1 MNVFVAAAMVLG
13 LQSSGDIITA
23 QQPSPDSR
31 SSTPDVSADKERQDL
46 VVAAQQAAGSPIDL
60 VRALEAHLRK
70 YPNSPYREKIIRS
83 LFQAS
88 KSLGDQHRIA
98 QYGEQ
103 LLAKDPGDIS
113 VLAAVGT
120 ALNSFNDPKLSGRAL
135 SIGNTLEK
143 HVRDQLAS
151 EEDEASGATGDLH
164 LRHAHDLAVA
174 LTIEADA
181 YGISGDLP
189 KATATA
195 KAAFSAFPSA
205 ESARSSGRWE
215 AAAHHNGAAIRSY
228 ADAFALED
236 SASNHADDRRQL
248 TELYLKEHKNTA
260 GLGDIVLTEYDRMT
274 ALQEQLEPQSA
285 GAATSQ
291 LTNNAILDMS
301 GKQVVLGSFQ
311 GRVVVMDFWATWCR
325 PCRVQH
331 PLFEEVK
338 NNFKSDPRVVFLE
351 VDAGEDRTTVAP
363 FLQKQGWNSDA
374 YLDNNLA
381 RLLNIES
388 IPTTVLLD
396 RRSKVYSEL
405 VGFRPETFVALLTSR
420 IEDALANNETKP
432 AVPSQVN

>member
-1 MNVFVAAAMVLG
+1 MKAFAVAAMVLG
-13 LQSSGDIITA
+13 LQSGGDIGAA
-23 QQPSPDSR
+23 QQPPPDSH
-31 SSTPDVSADKERQDL
+31 SSTPDVSAEKERQDL

-60 VRALEAHLRK
+60 VRALEAHLKK
-70 YPNSPYREKIIRS
+70 YPNSPYRERIVRS

-88 KSLGDQHRIA
+88 KNLSDQHRTA

-103 LLAKDPGDIS
+103 LLAKDPEDVG

-120 ALNSFNDPKLSGRAL
+120 ALNSFHDPKTAGRAL
-135 SIGNTLEK
+135 SIGKQLER
-143 HVRDQLAS
+143 HMRDQLAS
-151 EEDEASGATGDLH
+151 KEDEASGTRGNRH
-164 LRHAHDLAVA
+164 LQHVHDLAVA

-181 YGISGDLP
+181 YGIGGHLP
-189 KATATA
+189 EAVATA

-215 AAAHHNGAAIRSY
+215 AAANHNGPAISSY

-248 TELYLKEHKNTA
+248 TELYLREHKNTA

-274 ALQEQLEPQSA
+274 ALQEQMGPQSA
-285 GAATSQ
+285 GAATAQ
-291 LTNNAILDMS
+291 LANNAILDMS

-311 GRVVVMDFWATWCR
+311 GRVVVMDFWATWCH

-338 NNFKSDPRVVFLE
+338 NNFKRDPRVVFLE
-351 VDAGEDRTTVAP
+351 VDAGEDRATVAP

-396 RRSKVYSEL
+396 RTSKVYSEL

-420 IEDALANNETKP
+420 IEDALANNETQP
-432 AVPSQVN
+432 NVPSQVN